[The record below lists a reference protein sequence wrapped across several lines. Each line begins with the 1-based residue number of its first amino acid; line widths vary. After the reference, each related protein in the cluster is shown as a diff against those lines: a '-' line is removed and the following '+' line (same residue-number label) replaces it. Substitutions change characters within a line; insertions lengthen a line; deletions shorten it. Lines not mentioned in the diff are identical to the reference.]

1 MSDLCLVFRLRPP
14 PPIRHRIESR
24 NQEQGAHGAR
34 FYPDRACKRNR
45 CGRNQFV
52 VDRAPMAVHPS
63 SSLSQE
69 IASGIARVRRRM
81 IGEADRRLGQH
92 GETVVAWQVLSALQ
106 RSGPSA
112 QNELAQHIGQ
122 HPTGMSRLLEELE
135 QARLVRRSR
144 DRSDRR
150 KVLVVPTARGR
161 NFLEQRRPLVD
172 AAVEEVLAP
181 LARAERRTLRDLLW
195 RMLER

>member
-1 MSDLCLVFRLRPP
+1 MS
-14 PPIRHRIESR
+14 
-24 NQEQGAHGAR
+24 
-34 FYPDRACKRNR
+34 
-45 CGRNQFV
+45 
-52 VDRAPMAVHPS
+52 VHPVA
-63 SSLSQE
+63 SLSEE
-69 IASGIARVRRRM
+69 IASGIVRVRKRM
-81 IGEADRRLGQH
+81 ITLADRRLGER

-106 RSGPSA
+106 RCGPSA

-135 QARLVRRSR
+135 QARLVRRAR

-150 KVLVVPTARGR
+150 KVLVEPTARGR
-161 NFLEQRRPLVD
+161 TFLELGRPLVD

-181 LARAERRTLRDLLW
+181 LDRAERRTLRDLLW